1 MILVQTKKLEI
12 QSNLIYKVVKTNFEV
27 GNFNFKVG
35 YVDLLIC
42 RGKYFC
48 LLVLFGQQM
57 LKLES
62 S

>member
-42 RGKYFC
+42 RGKY
-48 LLVLFGQQM
+48 LFYLSYSGVANA
-57 LKLES
+57 
-62 S
+62 